1 MDDLTILDAL
11 QIAKAAEQR
20 TADLYAEAAGQTP
33 NPLARALFS
42 ELADFERHHYNR
54 LVSLEKSLRA
64 ENGFITYEGRTLD
77 LPTSGG
83 VEAIDEPDEK
93 SAMAVVTMAI
103 DVERK
108 AEERY
113 KRLAEQTSN
122 PDGRAMFER
131 LAAEE
136 HDHYLLLSEAYWS
149 LNDRGVWQVPRQHGL
164 DTRGV

>member
-64 ENGFITYEGRTLD
+64 ENGFISQLQ
-77 LPTSGG
+77 
-83 VEAIDEPDEK
+83 
-93 SAMAVVTMAI
+93 
-103 DVERK
+103 
-108 AEERY
+108 AESRPSMSQM
-113 KRLAEQTSN
+113 R
-122 PDGRAMFER
+122 RAQWR
-131 LAAEE
+131 
-136 HDHYLLLSEAYWS
+136 
-149 LNDRGVWQVPRQHGL
+149 
-164 DTRGV
+164 